1 MLSPVFRAKKVT
13 QHLPE
18 ECTALQEIKLDRI
31 DDLLEEC
38 AGNKEEEPIW
48 LDIYRHRAR

>member
-13 QHLPE
+13 QPLPE
-18 ECTALQEIKLDRI
+18 EYAALQAIELDQI
-31 DDLLEEC
+31 DNLLEEC
-38 AGNKEEEPIW
+38 ADTKEKEPIW